1 MIRIFGGPT
10 RYVQGPGAIGELGTL
25 TERLTKLPLLVV
37 DADVLRLIE
46 VKLSA
51 AFAGRASTTLAFRG
65 EVTTGAIEKLAEQA
79 GNADCVIGIGGG
91 KGLDA
96 AKGVAYT
103 LGLPFIAVPSIASND
118 SPTGRSMAIYNEEH
132 VLVAIE
138 TIPDSPLLVV
148 VDTQLIANAPA
159 RFLRTGIGDALA
171 KKFEA
176 ERALADGAS
185 NFFGAGQLRTAM
197 AIADACYQTLREYG
211 VAAMAAAERHEPDEA
226 FEAVVEANVLM
237 AGLAWESGGLSYAHA
252 VVRGLVKARG
262 AASAPHGDHVGYAT
276 LVQLAIEG
284 RDDAFIRDVIGFNR
298 SVGLPVSLGEM
309 GMTSPKAHEIAEIAQ
324 LTTIGPKGGR
334 IVINTTP
341 EAIADAINRVETLAA

>member
-1 MIRIFGGPT
+1 MTRIFGGPT
-10 RYVQGPGAIGELGTL
+10 RYVQGPGAISQLGELTG
-25 TERLTKLPLLVV
+25 RLTQRPLLVV
-37 DADVLRLIE
+37 DADVLPFVEKVLQ
-46 VKLSA
+46 A
-51 AFAGRASTTLAFRG
+51 AFADRTHNILPFRG
-65 EVTTGAIEKLAEQA
+65 EVTQSAIDALAGQA
-79 GNADCVIGIGGG
+79 PDADCVIGIGGG

-96 AKGVAYT
+96 AKGVAFKME
-103 LGLPFIAVPSIASND
+103 LPFIAVPSIASND
-118 SPTGRSMAIYNEEH
+118 SPTGRSMAIYNDEH

-148 VDTQLIANAPA
+148 ADTQLIANAPA
-159 RFLRTGIGDALA
+159 RFLRTGMGDALA

-176 ERALADGAS
+176 ERAFADGAS
-185 NFFGAGQLRTAM
+185 NFFGTRPLRIALV
-197 AIADACYQTLREYG
+197 IADACYAALREHG

-262 AASAPHGDHVGYAT
+262 ADKAPHGDHVAYGT

-284 RDDAFIRDVIGFNR
+284 RDDAFIADVIGFNR
-298 SVGLPVSLGEM
+298 SVGLPASLREL
-309 GMTSPKAHEIAEIAQ
+309 GMDSPTSDEIAGIAR

-334 IVINTTP
+334 IVITVSS
-341 EAIADAINRVETLAA
+341 EAIGAAIARIEELAA